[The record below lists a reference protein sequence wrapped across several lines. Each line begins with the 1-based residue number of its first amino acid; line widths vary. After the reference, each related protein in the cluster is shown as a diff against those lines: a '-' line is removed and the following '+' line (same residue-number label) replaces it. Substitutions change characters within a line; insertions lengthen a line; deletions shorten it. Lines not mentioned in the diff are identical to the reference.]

1 MFNLVTASMVKAN
14 NQSSA
19 RTKGID
25 IGLFTQAYDSNT
37 VCKLLCERDGLR
49 VTPVMER

>member
-14 NQSSA
+14 SRSSV

-25 IGLFTQAYDSNT
+25 IGLFIQAYDFNT
-37 VCKLLCERDGLR
+37 VCKLLCARDGLR
-49 VTPVMER
+49 VTPVLER